1 MLDEFLKY
9 GNGDFDHEVIQSMF
23 CLHGVSVT
31 VVSDLFL
38 A

>member
-9 GNGDFDHEVIQSMF
+9 SDGDFDHEIIQCMF

-31 VVSDLFL
+31 VVPDLFL